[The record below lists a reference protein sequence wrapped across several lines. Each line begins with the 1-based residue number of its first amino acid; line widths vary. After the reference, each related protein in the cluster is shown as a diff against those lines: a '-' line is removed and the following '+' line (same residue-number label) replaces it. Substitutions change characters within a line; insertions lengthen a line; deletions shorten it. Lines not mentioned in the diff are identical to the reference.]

1 MYSCNG
7 KAFSVTWSFKNH
19 SYLVLKIRFFFVSL
33 MWIDDII
40 INVYYHQ
47 CAKKWLF
54 YELKNS
60 KEQQVEIVC
69 KIILSTLTIHETF
82 HTKKFEFQMGFK

>member
-1 MYSCNG
+1 M
-7 KAFSVTWSFKNH
+7 ARLSVSH
-19 SYLVLKIRFFFVSL
+19 DPLKIILIWCSRYGFFFVSL

-47 CAKKWLF
+47 CAKKLLF